1 MNRLEWVLPIFV
13 FVVMLGSNIIN
24 ADHLTISLFLIAV
37 IVAAIPSVIV
47 FGLIKFL
54 EWWVF
59 H

>member
-24 ADHLTISLFLIAV
+24 TNHLTISLFLIAV

>member
-1 MNRLEWVLPIFV
+1 MNRLEWVLPTFV

>member
-1 MNRLEWVLPIFV
+1 MNRLEWVLPIFL